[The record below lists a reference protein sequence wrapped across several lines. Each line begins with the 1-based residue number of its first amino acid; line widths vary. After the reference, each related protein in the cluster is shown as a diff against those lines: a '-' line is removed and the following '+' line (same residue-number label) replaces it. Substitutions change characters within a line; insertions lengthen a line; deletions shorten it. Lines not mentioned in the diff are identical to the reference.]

1 MTKDDKK
8 SRISKSS
15 IPRTHSAGA
24 ARRGDRD
31 YAAGR
36 ALRRMEA
43 LNVRKMETD
52 ENSSGALVAGENG
65 GGSHRLQSSGSVRGP
80 LMQISISKSD
90 CTENCNRSN
99 CGFLFDDRLNYSDAN
114 MVCVSVDDE
123 MEGEPPSKTQQISG
137 GGGENVRLRRRVRE
151 RKRTSKG
158 EAQNTKKPRPAVAEE
173 DKENSG
179 AAASIPVL
187 GESGSGKT
195 QTILGRS
202 SKVGGWAFCGRTPC
216 LLVWLRRRTL
226 EEAPS
231 GQSTG
236 AQGGTRVCLLGEYE
250 FNRPWPEPESLSAS
264 REGHWGSIISIL
276 PFLLENVTSL
286 LE

>member
-1 MTKDDKK
+1 
-8 SRISKSS
+8 
-15 IPRTHSAGA
+15 
-24 ARRGDRD
+24 
-31 YAAGR
+31 
-36 ALRRMEA
+36 MES
-43 LNVRKMETD
+43 E
-52 ENSSGALVAGENG
+52 
-65 GGSHRLQSSGSVRGP
+65 
-80 LMQISISKSD
+80 
-90 CTENCNRSN
+90 CTGNCNRSN
-99 CGFLFDDRLNYSDAN
+99 CGFLLDVNADAN

-137 GGGENVRLRRRVRE
+137 GGGKNVRLRRRVRE

-158 EAQNTKKPRPAVAEE
+158 EAQNTKKPRPAAAEE

-226 EEAPS
+226 EEAQS
-231 GQSTG
+231 GQAEHGCTG
-236 AQGGTRVCLLGEYE
+236 GHTG
-250 FNRPWPEPESLSAS
+250 LSAG
-264 REGHWGSIISIL
+264 R
-276 PFLLENVTSL
+276 V
-286 LE
+286 

>member
-1 MTKDDKK
+1 
-8 SRISKSS
+8 
-15 IPRTHSAGA
+15 
-24 ARRGDRD
+24 
-31 YAAGR
+31 
-36 ALRRMEA
+36 MEA
-43 LNVRKMETD
+43 LDTRKMETD
-52 ENSSGALVAGENG
+52 ENSSGALGAGENG
-65 GGSHRLQSSGSVRGP
+65 GGSHQLQSPGSAREP
-80 LMQISISKSD
+80 LVEISTSKSD

-137 GGGENVRLRRRVRE
+137 GGAENVQLRRRVRE
-151 RKRTSKG
+151 RKRASNG
-158 EAQNTKKPRPAVAEE
+158 EALNAKNPRAAVAADE
-173 DKENSG
+173 DKENSAS
-179 AAASIPVL
+179 AAPIPVL
-187 GESGSGKT
+187 GESGSSKT

-236 AQGGTRVCLLGEYE
+236 AQGDTRVCLLGEYE
-250 FNRPWPEPESLSAS
+250 LMIHGSNKSESMNLIDHGRNLRASLSSVRAI
-264 REGHWGSIISIL
+264 GD
-276 PFLLENVTSL
+276 PFCHFYYF
-286 LE
+286 

>member
-1 MTKDDKK
+1 MRREHAGGDK
-8 SRISKSS
+8 
-15 IPRTHSAGA
+15 
-24 ARRGDRD
+24 D

-36 ALRRMEA
+36 ALRRIEA

-52 ENSSGALVAGENG
+52 ENSSGALGAGENG
-65 GGSHRLQSSGSVRGP
+65 GGSHRLQSSGSVPGP
-80 LMQISISKSD
+80 LVEISISKSD
-90 CTENCNRSN
+90 CTENCNHIN
-99 CGFLFDDRLNYSDAN
+99 CGFLFDDGLNNSDAN

-137 GGGENVRLRRRVRE
+137 GGGENVRLRRRVCE

-158 EAQNTKKPRPAVAEE
+158 EAQNTKKPRPAAAEE

-202 SKVGGWAFCGRTPC
+202 SKVGGWAFCGRAPC
-216 LLVWLRRRTL
+216 LLVWLRL
-226 EEAPS
+226 
-231 GQSTG
+231 
-236 AQGGTRVCLLGEYE
+236 
-250 FNRPWPEPESLSAS
+250 
-264 REGHWGSIISIL
+264 
-276 PFLLENVTSL
+276 
-286 LE
+286 

>member
-1 MTKDDKK
+1 
-8 SRISKSS
+8 
-15 IPRTHSAGA
+15 
-24 ARRGDRD
+24 
-31 YAAGR
+31 
-36 ALRRMEA
+36 MEA

-158 EAQNTKKPRPAVAEE
+158 EAQNTKKPS
-173 DKENSG
+173 SG
-179 AAASIPVL
+179 
-187 GESGSGKT
+187 GGG
-195 QTILGRS
+195 GR
-202 SKVGGWAFCGRTPC
+202 
-216 LLVWLRRRTL
+216 
-226 EEAPS
+226 
-231 GQSTG
+231 
-236 AQGGTRVCLLGEYE
+236 
-250 FNRPWPEPESLSAS
+250 
-264 REGHWGSIISIL
+264 
-276 PFLLENVTSL
+276 
-286 LE
+286 

>member
-1 MTKDDKK
+1 MPRNLARRRRRRKIR
-8 SRISKSS
+8 RIPLQRRRCRYWASPGPAKHFRPFLLGPRASS
-15 IPRTHSAGA
+15 I
-24 ARRGDRD
+24 
-31 YAAGR
+31 
-36 ALRRMEA
+36 
-43 LNVRKMETD
+43 
-52 ENSSGALVAGENG
+52 
-65 GGSHRLQSSGSVRGP
+65 
-80 LMQISISKSD
+80 
-90 CTENCNRSN
+90 N
-99 CGFLFDDRLNYSDAN
+99 CGFLFDINCGFLFDVGLNNSDAN

-137 GGGENVRLRRRVRE
+137 GGGENVRLRRRVCE

-158 EAQNTKKPRPAVAEE
+158 EAQNTKKPRPAAAEE

-264 REGHWGSIISIL
+264 RRGGG
-276 PFLLENVTSL
+276 EN
-286 LE
+286 

>member
-1 MTKDDKK
+1 
-8 SRISKSS
+8 
-15 IPRTHSAGA
+15 
-24 ARRGDRD
+24 
-31 YAAGR
+31 
-36 ALRRMEA
+36 
-43 LNVRKMETD
+43 METD
-52 ENSSGALVAGENG
+52 DNSSDNSTGALGAGEHA
-65 GGSHRLQSSGSVRGP
+65 GGSHQLQSPGSARAP
-80 LMQISISKSD
+80 TSKSE
-90 CTENCNRSN
+90 CTKNCNRSK
-99 CGFLFDDRLNYSDAN
+99 CGFLFDDRLNYADAD

-137 GGGENVRLRRRVRE
+137 GGGENVRLRRRVCE

-158 EAQNTKKPRPAVAEE
+158 EAQNTKKPRPAAAEE

-236 AQGGTRVCLLGEYE
+236 AQGDTRVCLLGEYE
-250 FNRPWPEPESLSAS
+250 FNRPRPEPESLSAF

-276 PFLLENVTSL
+276 PFLLENATSL
-286 LE
+286 LEKTREVTSPGP